1 MVKYMYMYP
10 YVHIYP
16 CLIFLCEIN
25 VVIKIRKNEL
35 LFRWTINLALK
46 TAENMFYAD
55 TPFDSEDLVEVIDI
69 LYTPF
74 LKLSVQI
81 SWPYQYVKCIF

>member
-1 MVKYMYMYP
+1 MKSLEVQMVKYMYMYP
-10 YVHIYP
+10 HVHIYP
-16 CLIFLCEIN
+16 CIIFLCEIN

-74 LKLSVQI
+74 
-81 SWPYQYVKCIF
+81 

>member
-1 MVKYMYMYP
+1 MCEVARSTDGQV
-10 YVHIYP
+10 YVYTCTH
-16 CLIFLCEIN
+16 LSMSNFFCEIY

-69 LYTPF
+69 LYMPF
-74 LKLSVQI
+74 
-81 SWPYQYVKCIF
+81 